1 MGAGGAT
8 SQQKELFE
16 DYDGFVEKFK
26 PKKTTDD
33 CFTPPEI
40 MEVVN
45 GYVAERWG
53 LDPSTFARPFWPGGD
68 YESFD
73 YPEGC
78 VVVDNP
84 PFSCLTKIQEFYL
97 SRGIRFFLFAPSLTC
112 MSNKRCMEV
121 DHIVCGSNIT
131 YENGAVVRTGFV
143 TNLDTEYV
151 LEADPA
157 LGKAIN
163 DANAARLAKV
173 KKTVPKYV
181 YPDAVLTSARA
192 QWLAAHGTPFRVR
205 RRDACKISKLDAQ
218 DGKGIFGGGLL
229 LSERAAAEHAAA
241 ERAAAERAAAER
253 AAAERAAAERAAAEV
268 FELSDRELAMQ
279 AMLGRETE

>member
-8 SQQKELFE
+8 SRQKELFE

-45 GYVAERWG
+45 GYVADRWG

-84 PFSCLTKIQEFYL
+84 PFSCLAKIQEFYL
-97 SRGIRFFLFAPSLTC
+97 GRGIRFFLFAPSLTC
-112 MSNKRCMEV
+112 LGNKICMEV
-121 DHIVCGSNIT
+121 DHIVCDSNIT

-173 KKTVPKYV
+173 KKTVPKYI

-205 RRDACKISKLDAQ
+205 RRDACRISKLDAQ
-218 DGKGIFGGGLL
+218 DGKAIFGGGLL
-229 LSERAAAEHAAA
+229 LS

>member
-1 MGAGGAT
+1 MGAGGVT

-53 LDPSTFARPFWPGGD
+53 LDLSTFARPFWPGGD

-97 SRGIRFFLFAPSLTC
+97 GRGIRFFLFAPSLTC

-121 DHIVCGSNIT
+121 DHIVCDSNIT

-218 DGKGIFGGGLL
+218 DGKTIFGGGLL
-229 LSERAAAEHAAA
+229 LSERAAAEH
-241 ERAAAERAAAER
+241 

>member
-97 SRGIRFFLFAPSLTC
+97 SRGIRFFLFAPALTC

-253 AAAERAAAERAAAEV
+253 AAAERAAAEV

-279 AMLGRETE
+279 AMLGRGTE

>member
-8 SQQKELFE
+8 SRQKELFE

-45 GYVAERWG
+45 GYVADRWG

-73 YPEGC
+73 YPDGC

-84 PFSCLTKIQEFYL
+84 PFSCLAKIQAFYL
-97 SRGIRFFLFAPSLTC
+97 DRGIKFFLFAPALTC
-112 MSNKRCMEV
+112 LSGKRCMEV
-121 DHIVCGSNIT
+121 DHIVCKADVT
-131 YENGAVVRTGFV
+131 YENGAVVTTAFV
-143 TNLDTEYV
+143 TNLDWEHV
-151 LEADPA
+151 LEVDPT

-163 DANAARLAKV
+163 EANTKRLAKDR
-173 KKTVPKYV
+173 KSLPKYV

-192 QWLAAHGTPFRVR
+192 QWLASHGTPLRVR
-205 RRDACKISKLDAQ
+205 RVDACRISKLDAQ
-218 DGKGIFGGGLL
+218 DGKSIFGNGLL
-229 LSERAAAEHAAA
+229 LS

-253 AAAERAAAERAAAEV
+253 AAAERAAAYV